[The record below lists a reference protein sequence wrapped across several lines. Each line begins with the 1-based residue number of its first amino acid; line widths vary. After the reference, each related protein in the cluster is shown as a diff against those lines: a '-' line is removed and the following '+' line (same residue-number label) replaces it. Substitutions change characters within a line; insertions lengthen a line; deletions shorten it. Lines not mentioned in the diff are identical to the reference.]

1 MTTNEREYLRV
12 EVSGLK
18 AYFNFLE
25 ENDSRSLF
33 LHFTERKKV
42 PYGEMEGED
51 DPFREFVIS
60 SLQRLEAKLDFLI
73 RYLQRE
79 QFGKPYQFQAD
90 VFNIGG
96 GGLNLRSTVSCP
108 VGTLLDLCVFAEY
121 GNLFSFN
128 AIGKVQWVEQQ
139 VNKNGKTEHNLGVE
153 FMEISEEDREAL
165 FRTIFDLD
173 RKQKRREGID

>member
-18 AYFNFLE
+18 AYFNFIKE
-25 ENDSRSLF
+25 KDSRSLF
-33 LHFTERKKV
+33 LQFAERKMV
-42 PYGEMEGED
+42 PSVEIEGEA

-60 SLQRLEAKLDFLI
+60 SLQRLETKIDFLI
-73 RYLQRE
+73 RHLQRE
-79 QFGKPYQFQAD
+79 QFGQPYQFQAD

-96 GGLNLRSTVSCP
+96 GGLNLSTTVLCS

-121 GNLFSFN
+121 GNAFSVY
-128 AIGKVQWVEQQ
+128 AIGKVQWVDKQR
-139 VNKNGKTEHNLGVE
+139 TETEEIKYNVGVE
-153 FMEISEEDREAL
+153 FVEINEDDREAL

-173 RKQKRREGID
+173 RKQKRR